1 MAALTGCR
9 LNEIAQLRVSDV
21 QLGDEPTL
29 SINDEHD
36 DKKLKNASSK
46 RVLPVTAPLLNLL
59 SELIADKGKNEHL
72 FTLPY
77 SKQNGYAGKPSKYF
91 SVLLKSLG
99 IRGVN
104 SHQISRHSLT

>member
-1 MAALTGCR
+1 M
-9 LNEIAQLRVSDV
+9 
-21 QLGDEPTL
+21 

-99 IRGVN
+99 IRG
-104 SHQISRHSLT
+104 